1 MTNTKDIQKRFLQF
15 GKNTFGDFPLLLQ
28 QWKRDMRS
36 LMKDDP
42 NFEPCQSLKAFLVI
56 VDQIAAEHH
65 LSMSNMNEWL
75 HIYQNQIREFV
86 IPYIDFDFNN
96 NNNNKKENNRDLIT
110 SLLNQSFVE
119 SGSAILFHKIRETIS
134 KNEFDLNEAL
144 PTAKIKEKVIEATA
158 QVRTV
163 SDYPK
168 LLSNQEL
175 NKWNHLTEQAL
186 TSMDDLTADIF
197 DIISILWM
205 KQAAHKDQMIRF
217 HTDDALNLRQVQGR
231 SNDEGYQTGYRKKE
245 RDDIM
250 KRLAALTTIW
260 VRIERDNL
268 KLIDPENG
276 EIEEYGNVQFNPLF
290 VVDSVN
296 VAYRGD
302 KPIGIYECSIR
313 PGELL
318 SNFLFGAK
326 KSSGLLAL
334 KTLHYHPTKQKFH
347 KRLARYLSWQWRI
360 RQKGSDYLRPYLIGG
375 DKGLLNVMGIEPAT
389 RYGSRMKEQF
399 EEILDT
405 LQHDGIIKAWL
416 YVESDWTEA
425 IMERERNWFTNSWLK
440 ARVQIV
446 PSDDVTLKDIDL
458 LEEFSLESNTYKA
471 VNFSSLLKGM
481 SAKEEVAVSE
491 PKMIEMDVT
500 PDLIKTTRKKKKI
513 SLTDAAKSIGISHS
527 TLSRYERGLIKRPLS
542 ENLDRM
548 KEWLESLE

>member
-1 MTNTKDIQKRFLQF
+1 MTDTNDIQKRFLQF
-15 GKNTFGDFPLLLQ
+15 GKTTFGDFPSLLK
-28 QWKRDMRS
+28 QWKKDMKN
-36 LMKDDP
+36 LLKDEA

-56 VDQIAAEHH
+56 IDQIAAEHH

-75 HIYQNQIREFV
+75 HIYEKQIRDFV
-86 IPYIDFDFNN
+86 IPYIDLDSTD
-96 NNNNKKENNRDLIT
+96 NKKKKSTNRDLIS

-134 KNEFDLNEAL
+134 KNEFDLNDAL

-158 QVRTV
+158 QVRTT

-168 LLSNQEL
+168 LLSSQEL

-205 KQAAHKDQMIRF
+205 KQAAHKDQMIKF

-268 KLIDPENG
+268 KLIDPESG
-276 EIEEYGNVQFNPLF
+276 QMEEYGHVQFNPLF

-318 SNFLFGAK
+318 SNFLYGAK

-334 KTLHYHPTKQKFH
+334 KTLHYHPTKQKYH

-360 RQKGSDYLRPYLIGG
+360 RQKGADYLRPYHIGG
-375 DKGLLNVMGIEPAT
+375 DKGLLNVMGLEPNA

-405 LQHDGIIKAWL
+405 LQQDGIIKAWV
-416 YVESDWTEA
+416 YQASDWTED
-425 IMERERNWFTNSWLK
+425 IMERERNWFGNSWLK
-440 ARVQIV
+440 ARVQII
-446 PSDDVTLKDIDL
+446 PSDDITLKDVDL
-458 LEEFSLESNTYKA
+458 LDEFSLESNTYKA

-481 SAKEEVAVSE
+481 SAPEEIAVASIETKE
-491 PKMIEMDVT
+491 IIVT
-500 PDLIKTTRKKKKI
+500 PELMKTTRKKNKI
-513 SLTDAAKSIGISHS
+513 SLSDAAKSIGISHS
-527 TLSRYERGLIKRPLS
+527 TLSRFERGLIKRPLS

-548 KEWLESLE
+548 KEWINLLD